1 MILGVIPMGNVDSNL
16 ARRNMVEQQ
25 VRPWEVLNP
34 IVLNTIEQIPRENF
48 VPSQYKNLAYA
59 DTEIPLGN
67 GFGMMHPVVEGRILQ
82 ILDIQPQED
91 ILEIGT
97 GSGFL
102 TACLAHL
109 GHHVTSIEID
119 ETLSQKAAEKLV
131 EMGIL
136 NVTLLVDDATNTDNI
151 NQQYDVIVITGS
163 MYELPLAYKQA
174 LKPGGRLFVISGE
187 SPTMEGRLITRT
199 GDDSWSDQMQ
209 FEYDLK
215 PLIHAEKRKQFVF

>member
-1 MILGVIPMGNVDSNL
+1 MGNVDTNL
-16 ARRNMVEQQ
+16 ARHNMVEQQ

-34 IVLNTIEQIPRENF
+34 IVLNTLEQIPRENF

-82 ILDIQPQED
+82 LLDIQPQED

-102 TACLAHL
+102 TACLGHL

-119 ETLSQKAAEKLV
+119 ETLSQTAAERLV
-131 EMGIL
+131 EHGIL
-136 NVTLLVDDATNTDNI
+136 NVSLVVDDATNTDNL
-151 NQQYDVIVITGS
+151 NQQYDVIAITGA
-163 MYELPLAYKQA
+163 MYELPIVFKQA
-174 LKPGGRLFVISGE
+174 LKPGGRLFVITGE
-187 SPTMEGRLITRT
+187 SPTMEARLITRT
-199 GDDSWSDQMQ
+199 DEDSWSDQMI

-215 PLIHAEKRKQFVF
+215 PLIHAEKGKQFIF